1 MKINTK
7 TISSRIISSILVLG
21 MIFSSCPVTT
31 FADNTTT
38 EATNTETSTEAS
50 TDNTSVAVVAD
61 DSQNDDANV
70 NSIPENDTITSE
82 DVVNDTEKPP
92 KNSTTDNTTEVT
104 TTEKSTETSTSAI
117 TTEKNTT
124 EKTTQATTSEST
136 SEKATT
142 EKKSTT
148 EKTTEV
154 TTTEAPTTESS
165 KDEFITFD
173 HYFTDIDESLVKTS
187 DLLIQTSDKSIFT
200 KNINVISNYDDVYVI
215 SCKDVAEARFV
226 YSYYINNDKV
236 VNITDMSNVM
246 TLADDTNTTKSNT
259 TTNDTTA
266 ITSTTE
272 ESTNNDVTPSKDDV
286 ADLSNIN
293 ESDDA
298 ISYINNVNT
307 KNYSG
312 YIALIDSGVS
322 ADVNY
327 SVIDDNPTVD
337 SNGHATKMLSY
348 IREENPTAK
357 VMSIKAFDG
366 NTTSAA
372 NIYAAIEL
380 AIESKVSI
388 INMSFAGM
396 NIEQNAI
403 IKDAINDAINA
414 GITVVGAAGNY
425 NQDATN
431 FIPGCIDAVYIIGA
445 ATSDGVKIN
454 TSNYN
459 ADYYVVAN
467 STSEATAR
475 FSGILTIVAPT
486 KVNER
491 IFETVK
497 INESDPITPEYG
509 IILQNQLIK
518 NTAIWNFKLPD
529 ATKATDYKLAVKYPI
544 GQNGFTASATITI
557 NGQLTVTS
565 CATPSA
571 WSPFEWPTDVTIPE
585 KLYWNVRKLGEN
597 GRTAY
602 DRRLNG
608 LSINNSLL
616 YKHIIGND
624 NVVEMSNVS
633 SNDNYWTSG
642 TQEAPK
648 ASDFSI
654 SGLSSFKF
662 TNGTS
667 NTMKVA
673 VKHNT
678 VTYGTGKGNKKID
691 AKIVYSDS
699 LTLHVK
705 VDDEWKTFKG
715 TDNSD
720 NIEGTLCSRVHAGE
734 SFYFTQKN
742 TTDTEFSV
750 WAKAVRYNAA
760 RNADFQTYNFIDT
773 VYLLYKDSGNGY
785 GSIQNMTFPTSTTKT
800 VSKHVTDVS
809 GVSLQ
814 ILKQTWQTE
823 DEKKI
828 IKNAPKGTY
837 SIKGTK
843 FYVYPTK
850 TDAQNNTKKISVYS
864 DKDCTTKVDGIT
876 CTADVTSGKSSKVYL
891 DKSYLGKDVFVKE
904 VAYGKNMQHKTVIKK
919 VSLSD
924 SATTP
929 NIVTVNNSPIV
940 NIELTITKK
949 VKSEFADYVKN
960 NPNYSLEGTTIKVY
974 SESTCTQE
982 VLTFKCKDNTGVMPT
997 YTFKNPKAWLG
1008 ETLYAKEVKAGPGYK
1023 ITSTKAQPINIGYKV
1038 NSNATIVLGPI
1049 EFVNEPISDPVS
1061 IQVQK
1066 VGISTADNSKT
1077 VSKSTSNPFNGD
1089 NGTNAQAINAEY
1101 TVTQYYD
1108 AALTDKGRTWIYT
1121 TKTSNTIYL
1130 GNPKRI
1136 ISGDPFLNLSK
1147 TRATF
1152 PLGYYKIQET
1162 KAPSIE
1168 ASSGKL
1174 LGLKK
1179 SSDIF
1184 YFSILPEKKTDANGL
1199 VYYQTKKTIYKNK
1212 IDSANIIKS
1221 IIVENETTPEVI
1233 QSIEP
1238 EAWHPLGLIKVD
1250 SSKKTVGVPQ
1260 GDATFKDARYYVY
1273 SSNPNIFA
1281 ALNSADDKTHDGYE
1295 FTVDSSTK
1303 RITASANG
1311 VNYPVVI
1318 ITNDEGYGYTA
1329 IYNDETAE
1337 NPTFIKKITL
1347 PFSTSYYTKEY
1358 KAPRGYEL
1366 DSETEY
1372 KWPSNWYNEDSSL
1385 IKIPKDKIGI
1395 DDVVAIG
1402 TNGTVQDT
1410 IRKGKII
1417 ISKTDANLSG
1427 QTAQGDA
1434 SVEGIKYAVVLT
1446 HKGADGVTDQKSVVY
1461 NEKTYVPG
1469 QIVAIASLS
1478 NTGKATVDKL
1488 PYATYKVFELRKDS
1502 TYVVGD
1508 TYRDKDAKNGT
1519 SIYAND
1525 SYLFTDKFDS
1535 VDIKDSS
1542 EYSVDFVQVS
1552 LEEATDAANTKQAT
1566 FKNYVRR
1573 GNINI
1578 KKFDIETD
1586 TQVNQGINS
1595 LENIKYAIINR
1606 SAHQITYNG
1615 VTYSVNEVV
1624 DVLKTN
1630 AAGNCSITGLPIG
1643 TYAVYEL
1650 RKDATIV
1657 AGDNWDNSGSKKGI
1671 SKYSNDYYIYSDF
1684 SDESM
1689 IDSATDN
1696 KVYTVKGQKL
1706 AIDADTL
1713 TPTGSFK
1720 NAPVRGNITFTKKNE
1735 KNEVLPYVPFLVS
1748 RLDKDGNVLESH
1760 VIIADKNG
1768 VVNTA
1773 TRAKSK
1779 ATVNTLDKY
1788 YDSKTNSYTGPVN
1801 DSAANVNIWFGD
1813 VSKVVN
1819 DKYISTA
1826 RGSFLIGKYHIEELR
1841 CDDVN
1846 AHYSFEERDFTIT
1859 EDLKT
1864 IDIKDII
1871 DTKIVVGSNAADV
1884 RTGSTSLTVD
1894 VNASVRDGIVL
1905 TNAKSQK
1912 TYKIEA
1918 EVYNIKEDGTSV
1930 KIGGYTSDVFTLVQ
1944 NADKTVSIKWK
1955 TNGTNKNSALVNSK
1969 FDLTFNVDSSKCEPG
1984 TSVAVVDII
1993 YEQQKDGSWREM
2005 TKHNEDFSVDSQK
2018 LYIPAFETEAVNDV
2032 TKTNIGSVDPVT
2044 SADDKLTYKNF
2055 GNNDYDIVVDLVDDN
2070 SKVLTDVNGNA
2081 CTRTFKLITNE
2092 KYTTVA
2098 YNNNTVYGPTTGS
2111 FLLKDSNIEPFK
2123 VAATDSLENAH
2134 FTITVK
2140 SKGMENGKVVDKVIF
2155 KHNENLD
2162 EANEIIRWLKISTV
2176 ASSNTG
2182 MQGIIA
2188 QDTEAK
2194 LVDEISYTNCAQDVD
2209 VDIKGHVYVQE
2220 SSVDENGNTVY
2231 TLGDEVTTASKTE
2244 KLSVG
2249 EGNTSLEFTFDSTPY
2264 ANKNLVVC
2272 EYIYLSGTDILISK
2286 HDDAGDML
2294 QTVKVPDIKTTL
2306 VNVHKGTGYKVIS
2319 EKYEDITVVDKVDYS
2334 NLIPGSEWQFTA
2346 TLMNGENPVLDA
2358 DGNVV
2363 SQKHTFTPSE
2373 ISGVENVEMTFKQ
2386 VLKSRAWE
2394 DDESW
2399 VCFESLQSPKYG
2411 GDEFNYVVHNDLS
2424 DKNQTITYPKFK
2436 TTAKSANGTKAI
2448 EAAPNQTVIDT
2459 VELKNFAGSVEV
2471 KDSTKF
2477 TLKIEAMNALTNEPI
2492 LNNGKPVQNT
2502 KLFDWNESMKT
2513 VDIDCTFDATGLDGS
2528 VITFY
2533 ETLYFGDS
2541 TDEDDIVLR
2550 EDDSLN
2556 MEQSVTVPKIHTNAR
2571 DKDTNT
2577 KNISLNRVLVDEITA
2592 ENILANE
2599 KFSVTTKVVD
2609 KTATN
2614 EARKTNPNAPEVF
2627 LKDADGKDIEQTF
2640 EYTSPS
2646 ETINYYVCSDC
2657 KKFFTTEDEAK
2668 EHCGTEFTYD
2678 TVVGYMT
2685 NDVFEV
2691 SIDVSKAENIE
2702 GHDLV
2707 VYEYMTY
2714 GGNAYTQH
2722 TDINDK
2728 DQTVEVPK
2736 IHTKASDAVKN
2747 TNIIDGTL
2755 KNAKV
2760 IDTVT
2765 YTNLIPGVEYEATGK
2780 WAIVPEKDSKTDK
2793 IEYVKDKNGKIVTS
2807 TIKFVADKKNGTY
2820 NIPFTID
2827 ASKYAGKKITAFET
2841 LSVNGVEI
2849 AIHADITDRD
2859 QTLIIPL
2866 KLHIKV
2872 AKADR
2877 DNIKYFLQGAEITVY
2892 KKSKVKGG
2900 KDTIALDANGNKC
2913 IGITD
2918 KNGQVDF
2925 TIVYND
2931 EYDETDEYYVM
2942 ETKAPRGYDI
2952 NTDKFEVKPSGDK
2965 ESLGT
2970 DVIKISILDGI
2981 INIPKTGDTSTP
2993 IYLFIILLAVGV
3005 AGITSLVIISKKKNK
3020 KSDNED
3026 NTNDDTD
3033 TNSLEDDNSNVT
3045 SDEHDENDSQE

>member
-31 FADNTTT
+31 FADTTTT
-38 EATNTETSTEAS
+38 EANNTETSTEAS
-50 TDNTSVAVVAD
+50 TDTTSVVVTD
-61 DSQNDDANV
+61 DSQNDDTNV
-70 NSIPENDTITSE
+70 NSIPKNDVITSE

-92 KNSTTDNTTEVT
+92 KDNTTEVT
-104 TTEKSTETSTSAI
+104 TTEKSTEASTSAT
-117 TTEKNTT
+117 TTEKTTT
-124 EKTTQATTSEST
+124 EKTTQVTTSELT
-136 SEKATT
+136 S
-142 EKKSTT
+142 

-154 TTTEAPTTESS
+154 TTTEAPTTETS

-200 KNINVISNYDDVYVI
+200 KNTNVISNYDNVYVI
-215 SCKDVAEARFV
+215 SCKDVTEARFV
-226 YSYYINNDKV
+226 YSYYVNNDKV
-236 VNITDMSNVM
+236 INITDMSNVM
-246 TLADDTNTTKSNT
+246 TLADDTNTTKSTT

-266 ITSTTE
+266 TASTTE

-286 ADLSNIN
+286 ADLSSIN

-312 YIALIDSGVS
+312 YIALIDSGVN
-322 ADVNY
+322 ADVSY

-388 INMSFAGM
+388 INMSFAGID
-396 NIEQNAI
+396 IEQNAI

-414 GITVVGAAGNY
+414 GITVIGAAGNY

-431 FIPGCIDAVYIIGA
+431 FIPGCIDKVYTIGA
-445 ATSDGVKIN
+445 TNKDGIKTS

-475 FSGILTIVAPT
+475 FSGIYSNNTIIENI
-486 KVNER
+486 KV
-491 IFETVK
+491 FTVVK
-497 INESDPITPEYG
+497 MNSKDAIEP
-509 IILQNQLIK
+509 K
-518 NTAIWNFKLPD
+518 NTLELQDFYNGDTVYWYVNNNSNFYVGDNDNFPVYIVQNDPAPVGSFRVSKTHKNANGTTKEIAVPTRATCGSPGMNSPFLQSNRYVHWTISTLGQEARTIYWSKLQGNHGD
-529 ATKATDYKLAVKYPI
+529 VSANSGHIL
-544 GQNGFTASATITI
+544 NTANSYSGSKIASTVSDCKVTTI
-557 NGQLTVTS
+557 NNAKFEFSKNTNGKYETNALTVSTK
-565 CATPSA
+565 CA
-571 WSPFEWPTDVTIPE
+571 ED
-585 KLYWNVRKLGEN
+585 
-597 GRTAY
+597 
-602 DRRLNG
+602 
-608 LSINNSLL
+608 
-616 YKHIIGND
+616 
-624 NVVEMSNVS
+624 
-633 SNDNYWTSG
+633 
-642 TQEAPK
+642 
-648 ASDFSI
+648 
-654 SGLSSFKF
+654 
-662 TNGTS
+662 TN
-667 NTMKVA
+667 
-673 VKHNT
+673 
-678 VTYGTGKGNKKID
+678 
-691 AKIVYSDS
+691 
-699 LTLHVK
+699 
-705 VDDEWKTFKG
+705 
-715 TDNSD
+715 
-720 NIEGTLCSRVHAGE
+720 
-734 SFYFTQKN
+734 
-742 TTDTEFSV
+742 
-750 WAKAVRYNAA
+750 
-760 RNADFQTYNFIDT
+760 NFIDVKCNYSPKLDAYVARRKADGT
-773 VYLLYKDSGNGY
+773 YAKDSNNKIIFNKVTDYGKQGTDKISHNVRLHHGDKIKFISNDTNKKNYTISFTSVKKGEGNATKGFSTGY
-785 GSIQNMTFPTSTTKT
+785 YIDNVYKLTPSKDGWSDFQNMVFPTFDYATFRKTLKLEDSVTLTVEKITDTTK
-800 VSKHVTDVS
+800 
-809 GVSLQ
+809 
-814 ILKQTWQTE
+814 
-823 DEKKI
+823 
-828 IKNAPKGTY
+828 A
-837 SIKGTK
+837 
-843 FYVYPTK
+843 
-850 TDAQNNTKKISVYS
+850 AQAI
-864 DKDCTTKVDGIT
+864 VD
-876 CTADVTSGKSSKVYL
+876 D
-891 DKSYLGKDVFVKE
+891 
-904 VAYGKNMQHKTVIKK
+904 
-919 VSLSD
+919 
-924 SATTP
+924 
-929 NIVTVNNSPIV
+929 
-940 NIELTITKK
+940 
-949 VKSEFADYVKN
+949 
-960 NPNYSLEGTTIKVY
+960 NPNNYDLEGTTFKAYTDKAGKKAATDGGKQIVFVMDSNGEDTY
-974 SESTCTQE
+974 EFTNTAYWNSESHTIYLIETKAGKGYILDKTPHAVIIKPNTDNSVTIKNVPKTTTKLKLTKKPNDSYKDYVKGNDNYKLDETSYGLYTDAACKKKFTDGGKDQV
-982 VLTFKCKDNTGVMPT
+982 VLTCSKQTTDKDGYPVGEFST
-997 YTFKNPKAWLG
+997 YTFNTQMYGK
-1008 ETLYAKEVKAGPGYK
+1008 TLYIKEKTAGQGYTLDKTSYK
-1023 ITSTKAQPINIGYKV
+1023 ITFNKARSNYTYTKTLYDD
-1038 NSNATIVLGPI
+1038 
-1049 EFVNEPISDPVS
+1049 PISDPVFLE
-1061 IQVQK
+1061 IQK
-1066 VGISTADNSKT
+1066 VGMSTNGNSNT
-1077 VSKSTSNPFNGD
+1077 VSNNTKYPFNGD
-1089 NGTNAQAINAEY
+1089 NGKKAQAINAEY
-1101 TVTQYYD
+1101 TITQYYD
-1108 AALTDKGRTWIYT
+1108 AKLTKKGRTWVYT
-1121 TKTSNTIYL
+1121 TEDTNEVVLSDTTRILSGTPYL
-1130 GNPKRI
+1130 K
-1136 ISGDPFLNLSK
+1136 S
-1147 TRATF
+1147 TRAVF

-1162 KAPSIE
+1162 KAPSIKD
-1168 ASSGKL
+1168 SGKL
-1174 LGLKK
+1174 LGLKR

-1184 YFSILPEKKTDANGL
+1184 YVSILPKLGKFGSYVSER
-1199 VYYQTKKTIYKNK
+1199 TIYKNK
-1212 IDSANIIKS
+1212 IDTANKISS
-1221 IIVENETTPEVI
+1221 IVAENETTPEII
-1233 QSIEP
+1233 QSLEP
-1238 EAWHPLGLIKVD
+1238 ETWYSLGLIKVD
-1250 SSKKTVGVPQ
+1250 SSKKTAGAPQ

-1273 SSNPNIFA
+1273 SSNDKIFA
-1281 ALNSADDKTHDGYE
+1281 ALNSANDKTHDGYE
-1295 FTVDSSTK
+1295 FNVDSTTN
-1303 RITASANG
+1303 RIIASVNG
-1311 VNYPVVI
+1311 VKYPVVI

-1347 PFSTSYYTKEY
+1347 PFSTSYYAKEY

-1366 DSETEY
+1366 DSKTEY

-1385 IKIPKDKIGI
+1385 ITIPKDKIGI
-1395 DDVVAIG
+1395 SDAIAIG
-1402 TNGTVQDT
+1402 TNGTVPDT
-1410 IRKGKII
+1410 IRKGKIV
-1417 ISKTDANLSG
+1417 ISKTDANLPG

-1434 SVEGIKYAVVLT
+1434 SVEGIKYAVILT
-1446 HKGADGVTDQKSVVY
+1446 HKGADGVTNQKSVVY
-1461 NEKTYVPG
+1461 SGKTYTPG
-1469 QIVAIASLS
+1469 QIVAITSLS
-1478 NTGKATVDKL
+1478 SAGTATVDKL

-1508 TYRDKDAKNGT
+1508 TYSINGTKNGT

-1552 LEEATDAANTKQAT
+1552 LEEATDAANTKQAV

-1595 LENIKYAIINR
+1595 LENIKYAIVNR

-1615 VTYSVNEVV
+1615 VTYDVNDVV
-1624 DVLKTN
+1624 AVLKTN
-1630 AAGNCSITGLPIG
+1630 TAGNCSIKGLPIG

-1650 RKDATIV
+1650 RKDATITV
-1657 AGDNWDNSGSKKGI
+1657 GDNWDNSGNKKGT

-1689 IDSATDN
+1689 IDSTVNN

-1735 KNEVLPYVPFLVS
+1735 KGEVLPYVPFLVS

-1788 YDSKTNSYTGPVN
+1788 YDSNTNSYTGPVN
-1801 DSAANVNIWFGD
+1801 DSAASVNIWFGD
-1813 VSKVVN
+1813 ISKVVN

-1826 RGSFLIGKYHIEELR
+1826 RGSFLIGDYHIEELR

-1846 AHYSFEERDFTIT
+1846 AHYSFEERNFTIT

-1871 DTKIVVGSNAADV
+1871 DTKIIVGSNAADV

-1930 KIGGYTSDVFTLVQ
+1930 KIGGYTSDLFTLVQ
-1944 NADKTVSIKWK
+1944 NADKTVSVKWK
-1955 TNGTNKNSALVNSK
+1955 TNGTNKNSTLVNSK

-1984 TSVAVVDII
+1984 TSVAVVDTI

-2055 GNNDYDIVVDLVDDN
+2055 GNNDYDIVVDLVNDK
-2070 SKVLTDVNGNA
+2070 SKVLTDVDGKA

-2123 VAATDSLENAH
+2123 VAATDSLNNAH
-2134 FTITVK
+2134 FVITVK
-2140 SKGMENGKVVDKVIF
+2140 SKGMDNGKVIDKVIF

-2162 EANEIIRWLKISTV
+2162 DANEIIRWLKISTV

-2220 SSVDENGNTVY
+2220 SSVDKNGKTVY

-2249 EGNTSLEFTFDSTPY
+2249 DGKTNLEFTFDSTPY

-2319 EKYEDITVVDKVDYS
+2319 EKYEDITVIDKVDYS
-2334 NLIPGSEWQFTA
+2334 NLIPGSEWQLTA

-2363 SQKHTFTPSE
+2363 SQKHIFTPSKV
-2373 ISGVENVEMTFKQ
+2373 SGVENVEMTFKQ

-2424 DKNQTITYPKFK
+2424 DKNQTITHPKFK

-2459 VELKNFAGSVEV
+2459 VELKNFAGSEEV
-2471 KDSTKF
+2471 KNSTKF
-2477 TLKIEAMNALTNEPI
+2477 TLKIEAINALTNEPI

-2502 KLFDWNESMKT
+2502 KLFNWNESMKT

-2528 VITFY
+2528 IITFY

-2556 MEQSVTVPKIHTNAR
+2556 MDQSVTVPKIHTNAR

-2592 ENILANE
+2592 ENILANK

-2614 EARKTNPNAPEVF
+2614 EARKTDPNAPEVF
-2627 LKDADGKDIEQTF
+2627 LKDTNGKDIEQTF

-2728 DQTVEVPK
+2728 DQTIEVPK

-2747 TNIIDGTL
+2747 TNIIDGTS

-2780 WAIVPEKDSKTDK
+2780 WAIVPEKNSKTNK
-2793 IEYVKDKNGKIVTS
+2793 VEYVKDKNGKIVTS

-2820 NIPFTID
+2820 TIPFTID
-2827 ASKYAGKKITAFET
+2827 ASKYAGKKITAFES

-2849 AIHADITDRD
+2849 AIHADITDKD

-2892 KKSKVKGG
+2892 KKSKVKGD

-2913 IGITD
+2913 IGTTD

-2952 NTDKFEVKPSGDK
+2952 NTNKFEVKPSGDK

-2981 INIPKTGDTSTP
+2981 INIPKTSDTSTP

-3033 TNSLEDDNSNVT
+3033 TKSLEDDNSNVT
-3045 SDEHDENDSQE
+3045 SDEPDENNSQE

>member
-31 FADNTTT
+31 FADTTTT
-38 EATNTETSTEAS
+38 EATNTETSIEAS
-50 TDNTSVAVVAD
+50 TDTTSVAVTD
-61 DSQNDDANV
+61 DSQNDDTNV
-70 NSIPENDTITSE
+70 NSIPKNDVITSE
-82 DVVNDTEKPP
+82 DVVNDIEKPP
-92 KNSTTDNTTEVT
+92 KDNTTEVT
-104 TTEKSTETSTSAI
+104 TTEKSTEASTSAT
-117 TTEKNTT
+117 TTEKTTT
-124 EKTTQATTSEST
+124 EKTTQTTTSEST
-136 SEKATT
+136 S
-142 EKKSTT
+142 KKTT
-148 EKTTEV
+148 EKTTKV
-154 TTTEAPTTESS
+154 TTTEAPTTETS

-200 KNINVISNYDDVYVI
+200 KNINVISNYDNVYVI
-215 SCKDVAEARFV
+215 SCKDVTEARFV
-226 YSYYINNDKV
+226 YSYYVNNDKV
-236 VNITDMSNVM
+236 INITDMSNVM
-246 TLADDTNTTKSNT
+246 TLADDTNTTKSTT

-266 ITSTTE
+266 TASTTE

-286 ADLSNIN
+286 ADLSSIN

-312 YIALIDSGVS
+312 YIALIDSGVN

-337 SNGHATKMLSY
+337 SNGHATKMLNY

-414 GITVVGAAGNY
+414 GITVIGAAGNY

-431 FIPGCIDAVYIIGA
+431 FIPGCIDAVYTIGA

-486 KVNER
+486 RVNER

-529 ATKATDYKLAVKYPI
+529 DTKATDHKLAVKYPI

-557 NGQLTVTS
+557 NNQLTVTS

-571 WSPFEWPTDVTIPE
+571 WSPFEWPTDVAIPD
-585 KLYWNVRKLGEN
+585 KLYWNVKVLGEN

-616 YKHIIGND
+616 YKHIIGNN
-624 NVVEMSNVS
+624 NVVEMTDVS
-633 SNDNYWTSG
+633 SNDKYWTSG

-654 SGLSSFKF
+654 SGLNSFKF

-667 NTMKVA
+667 NTMKV
-673 VKHNT
+673 VVNHNT
-678 VTYGTGKGNKKID
+678 VNFGANKGNKKID

-705 VDDEWKTFKG
+705 VDNKWETIKG

-750 WAKAVRYNAA
+750 WAKAVRYASN
-760 RNADFQTYNFIDT
+760 RTADFQTYNFIDK
-773 VYLLYKDSGNGY
+773 VYLLYENSGNGY

-814 ILKQTWQTE
+814 ILKQTWQTD

-864 DKDCTTKVDGIT
+864 DKDCTKTVDGIT
-876 CTADVTSGKSSKVYL
+876 CTADVTSGKSNKVYL

-919 VSLSD
+919 VPLSS

-929 NIVTVNNSPIV
+929 NIITVNNSPIV

-1023 ITSTKAQPINIGYKV
+1023 ITSTKAKPIEIGYTV
-1038 NSNATIVLGPI
+1038 NKDATIVLGPI
-1049 EFVNEPISDPVS
+1049 EFENVPISDPAF
-1061 IQVQK
+1061 IKVQK
-1066 VGISTADNSKT
+1066 VGISTANNSKT
-1077 VSKSTSNPFNGD
+1077 VSKSTLNPFNGD

-1101 TVTQYYD
+1101 TIAQYYD
-1108 AALTDKGRTWIYT
+1108 ADLTKKGRTWVYT
-1121 TKTSNTIYL
+1121 TKDTNSVSL
-1130 GNPKRI
+1130 RDPDRI
-1136 ISGDPFLNLSK
+1136 LSGTPFLDSNKL
-1147 TRATF
+1147 AVF

-1162 KAPSIE
+1162 KAPSIKD
-1168 ASSGKL
+1168 SGKL
-1174 LGLKK
+1174 LGLKT

-1184 YFSILPEKKTDANGL
+1184 YVSILPEKKTDKNGL
-1199 VYYQTKKTIYKNK
+1199 VYYKIKKIIYKNK
-1212 IDSANIIKS
+1212 INSTNIVKS
-1221 IIVENETTPEVI
+1221 IVAENETTPEII
-1233 QSIEP
+1233 QSLEP
-1238 EAWHPLGLIKVD
+1238 ETWYPLGLIKVD
-1250 SSKKTVGVPQ
+1250 SSKKTAGAPQ

-1273 SSNPNIFA
+1273 SSNANIFA
-1281 ALNSADDKTHDGYE
+1281 ALNSAEDTTHDGYE
-1295 FTVDSSTK
+1295 FNVDSTTK
-1303 RITASANG
+1303 RIIASANG

-1347 PFSTSYYTKEY
+1347 PFSTSYYAKEY

-1366 DSETEY
+1366 DSKTEY

-1385 IKIPKDKIGI
+1385 ITIPKDKIGI
-1395 DDVVAIG
+1395 SDAIAIG
-1402 TNGTVQDT
+1402 TNGTVPDT
-1410 IRKGKII
+1410 IHKGKIV
-1417 ISKTDANLSG
+1417 ISKTDANLLG

-1434 SVEGIKYAVVLT
+1434 SVEGIKYAVILT
-1446 HKGADGVTDQKSVVY
+1446 HKGADGVTNQKSVVY
-1461 NEKTYVPG
+1461 SGKTYKPG

-1478 NTGKATVDKL
+1478 SAGTATVDKL

-1508 TYRDKDAKNGT
+1508 TYSINGTKNGT

-1552 LEEATDAANTKQAT
+1552 LEEATDAANTKQAA

-1595 LENIKYAIINR
+1595 LENIKYAIVNR

-1615 VTYSVNEVV
+1615 VTYDVNDVV
-1624 DVLKTN
+1624 AVLKTN
-1630 AAGNCSITGLPIG
+1630 TAGNCSIKGLPIG

-1650 RKDATIV
+1650 RKDATITV
-1657 AGDNWDNSGSKKGI
+1657 GDNWDNSGNKKGT

-1689 IDSATDN
+1689 IDSTANN

-1735 KNEVLPYVPFLVS
+1735 KGEVLPYVPFLVS
-1748 RLDKDGNVLESH
+1748 RLDKDGNILESH

-1788 YDSKTNSYTGPVN
+1788 YDSNANSYTGPVN
-1801 DSAANVNIWFGD
+1801 DSAASVNIWFGD
-1813 VSKVVN
+1813 ISKVVN

-1826 RGSFLIGKYHIEELR
+1826 RGSFLIGDYHIEELR

-1846 AHYSFEERDFTIT
+1846 AHYSFEERNFTIT

-1871 DTKIVVGSNAADV
+1871 DTKIIVGSNAADV

-1930 KIGGYTSDVFTLVQ
+1930 KIGGYTSDLFTLVQ
-1944 NADKTVSIKWK
+1944 NADKTVSVKWK
-1955 TNGTNKNSALVNSK
+1955 TNGTNKNSTLVNSK

-1984 TSVAVVDII
+1984 TSVAVVDTI

-2032 TKTNIGSVDPVT
+2032 TKTNIGSIDPIT

-2055 GNNDYDIVVDLVDDN
+2055 GNNDYDIVVDLVNDK
-2070 SKVLTDVNGNA
+2070 SKVLTDVDGKA

-2123 VAATDSLENAH
+2123 VAATDSLNNAH
-2134 FTITVK
+2134 FVITVK
-2140 SKGMENGKVVDKVIF
+2140 SKGIDNGKVIDKVIF

-2162 EANEIIRWLKISTV
+2162 DANEIIRWLKISTV

-2220 SSVDENGNTVY
+2220 SSVDENGKTVY

-2249 EGNTSLEFTFDSTPY
+2249 DGKTNLEFTFDSTPY

-2319 EKYEDITVVDKVDYS
+2319 EKYEDITVIDKVDYS
-2334 NLIPGSEWQFTA
+2334 NLIPGSEWQLTA

-2363 SQKHTFTPSE
+2363 SQKHIFTPSKV
-2373 ISGVENVEMTFKQ
+2373 SGVENVEMTFKQ
-2386 VLKSRAWE
+2386 VLKSRTWE

-2424 DKNQTITYPKFK
+2424 DKNQTITHPKFK

-2459 VELKNFAGSVEV
+2459 VELKNFAGSEEV
-2471 KDSTKF
+2471 KNSTKF
-2477 TLKIEAMNALTNEPI
+2477 TLKIEAINALTNEPI

-2502 KLFDWNESMKT
+2502 KLFNWNESMKT

-2528 VITFY
+2528 IITFY

-2556 MEQSVTVPKIHTNAR
+2556 MDQSVTVPKIHTNAR

-2592 ENILANE
+2592 ENILANK

-2614 EARKTNPNAPEVF
+2614 EARKTDPNAPEVF
-2627 LKDADGKDIEQTF
+2627 LKDTNGKDIEQTF

-2728 DQTVEVPK
+2728 DQTIEVPK

-2747 TNIIDGTL
+2747 TNIIDGTS

-2780 WAIVPEKDSKTDK
+2780 WAIVPEKNSKTNK

-2820 NIPFTID
+2820 TIPFTID
-2827 ASKYAGKKITAFET
+2827 ASKYAGKKITAFES

-2849 AIHADITDRD
+2849 AIHADITDKD

-2872 AKADR
+2872 AKSDR

-2913 IGITD
+2913 IGTTD

-2952 NTDKFEVKPSGDK
+2952 NTNKFEVKPSGDK

-2981 INIPKTGDTSTP
+2981 INIPKTSDTSTP

-3033 TNSLEDDNSNVT
+3033 TKSLEDDNSNVT
-3045 SDEHDENDSQE
+3045 SDEPDENDSQE